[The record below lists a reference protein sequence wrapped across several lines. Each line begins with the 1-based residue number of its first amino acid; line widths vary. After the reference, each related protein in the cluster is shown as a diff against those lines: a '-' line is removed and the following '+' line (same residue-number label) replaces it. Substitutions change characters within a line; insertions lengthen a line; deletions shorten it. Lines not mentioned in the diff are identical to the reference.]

1 MSNDIS
7 YSIDSFIMVYNVL
20 YTYTF
25 FIYIYTHTH
34 VSVCV
39 KLGFLSKMSWHQVET
54 NVVMLG

>member
-25 FIYIYTHTH
+25 LYTYTHTCFC
-34 VSVCV
+34 VCV